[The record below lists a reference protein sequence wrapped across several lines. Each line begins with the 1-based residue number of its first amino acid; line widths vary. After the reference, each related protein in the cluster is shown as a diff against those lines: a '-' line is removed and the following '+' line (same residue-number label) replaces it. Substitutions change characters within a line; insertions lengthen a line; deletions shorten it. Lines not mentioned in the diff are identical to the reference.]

1 MKKETCKYNKA
12 AEQAREKLKELG
24 DIQNWAEVLE
34 RDLLVLEETVREG
47 EERERE
53 MERRE
58 AGVVGEVVGQRKD
71 RGERGW

>member
-1 MKKETCKYNKA
+1 MKKETAKYNKA
-12 AEQAREKLKELG
+12 AEQARGKLKELG

-53 MERRE
+53 IERRK
-58 AGVVGEVVGQRKD
+58 AGTVGEMEAQRED
-71 RGERGW
+71 RGGRVW